1 MSVSLQDLIDK
12 AKLSGDWNPVT
23 DWCEAFR
30 LANGV
35 GVPAA
40 EFYLKCVYEASPEG
54 ETQLVEAVSAA
65 RAGNAL
71 APASPKS
78 STPPPKPPKSNSL
91 PSYSPPNP
99 PISNDNSARSAPATS
114 PATLLLSFGL

>member
-23 DWCEAFR
+23 DWCEAFDWPT
-30 LANGV
+30 AV

-40 EFYLKCVYEASPEG
+40 EFYLKCVYEAFPEG

-65 RAGNAL
+65 RAAGTPWPRIAQIL
-71 APASPKS
+71 GTTPQAIRDQYAPLIKS
-78 STPPPKPPKSNSL
+78 TE
-91 PSYSPPNP
+91 
-99 PISNDNSARSAPATS
+99 PAHQ
-114 PATLLLSFGL
+114 